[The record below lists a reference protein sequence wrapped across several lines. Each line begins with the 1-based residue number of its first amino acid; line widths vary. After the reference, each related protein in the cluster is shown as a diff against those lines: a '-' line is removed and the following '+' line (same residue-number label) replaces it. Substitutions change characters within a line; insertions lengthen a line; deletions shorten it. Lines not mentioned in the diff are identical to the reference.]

1 MQPLGVKVR
10 VMFTAKEFEIFTIPG
25 FDARMPRIRAEI
37 TPKLKDLGALV
48 APRLEAEGGL
58 PFHAQAAQHLRR
70 TVNPPEETWVA
81 FCREARGYKPY
92 VHLRVAINAE
102 GVKLTCWVEEDAD
115 DKPVFAANLRRK
127 AKEIGDY
134 LKEHPEIR
142 SHHAEANY
150 GRQLPGLQLNKKG
163 LTELAGRLE
172 KVRSQH
178 VNFAV
183 SIPRAD
189 LSLKSTT
196 RFVDVCVERLVLL
209 MPIYRLG
216 LTG

>member
-1 MQPLGVKVR
+1 
-10 VMFTAKEFEIFTIPG
+10 MFTAKDFDIFTVPG

-37 TPKLKDLGALV
+37 TPKLKELGALV
-48 APRLEAEGGL
+48 APRLEEQTVL
-58 PFHAQAAQHLRR
+58 PMHAQAAQHLRR

-92 VHLRVAINAE
+92 VHLRIALNAE
-102 GVKLTCWVEEDAD
+102 GVKFTCWVEEDAD
-115 DKPVFAANLRRK
+115 DKPVFARNL
-127 AKEIGDY
+127 AKQARELAAY

-150 GRQLPGLQLNKKG
+150 GKMLPGLQLDRKG
-163 LTELAGRLE
+163 LAQLAARLE

-178 VNFAV
+178 VNFAISV
-183 SIPRAD
+183 PRTD
-189 LSLKSTT
+189 SMLKSAKG
-196 RFVDVCVERLVLL
+196 FADASVEGLLRL

-216 LTG
+216 FKG